1 MAWLLAKPRIC
12 SKCKQRVI
20 LSLPPSPGGAD
31 TFDIGGDREGGGG
44 AEVAR
49 VGIFNLVFHILGAT
63 RSLVCAERRRWWG
76 ARGSGGS
83 GRAPPPA
90 WHGSRPPGTSAFNP
104 RRPPQPTPPHPG
116 RGAWAPG
123 PASPLLPR
131 LQNGRQ
137 GQRSIWK
144 PGGNIEKMA
153 ARALMSSVAWPPR
166 AAGVGRVP
174 ACRPQSGPR
183 GLWGPPRRLFGPDA
197 PKPPVPKPPW
207 SPRTPRVQPK
217 AARSPPG
224 PALGPAGGGG
234 RPLP

>member
-1 MAWLLAKPRIC
+1 M
-12 SKCKQRVI
+12 RVWVF
-20 LSLPPSPGGAD
+20 LTLFFTSLVPPGVWFVPS
-31 TFDIGGDREGGGG
+31 GGGG
-44 AEVAR
+44 GEHGAR
-49 VGIFNLVFHILGAT
+49 VA
-63 RSLVCAERRRWWG
+63 A
-76 ARGSGGS
+76 GG
-83 GRAPPPA
+83 RLP
-90 WHGSRPPGTSAFNP
+90 PPGTAAALLAQVP
-104 RRPPQPTPPHPG
+104 LTRAGRPSPPPPPPTMAAPPTPPHPG

-144 PGGNIEKMA
+144 PGGSVEKMA
-153 ARALMSSVAWPPR
+153 ARALMSSVVWPPT

-207 SPRTPRVQPK
+207 SLRTP
-217 AARSPPG
+217 
-224 PALGPAGGGG
+224 
-234 RPLP
+234 